1 VVNAALCSGKENS
14 SIMKSAASK
23 MKWSR
28 DVLLSA
34 IKQLEAMHKQNQDPC
49 LALIISRNYRLLH
62 NQLQTLDERKKC
74 LDKAKVWQS
83 QYKPSKANTVIGFF
97 GLSYDSI

>member
-1 VVNAALCSGKENS
+1 MNS
-14 SIMKSAASK
+14 AVSK
-23 MKWSR
+23 IQWSR

-34 IKQLEAMHKQNQDPC
+34 IKQLETLYKQQQDPC

-62 NQLQTLDERKKC
+62 NQVQAVDEREKC
-74 LDKAKVWQS
+74 LDKARLWQG
-83 QYKPSKANTVIGFF
+83 QYKPTRTSKIAALFYDAN